1 MKLRPA
7 IPYIFTG
14 NSQDLRATVT
24 TRTAHEGRLGI
35 LAHRNMPFSKKQ
47 PTLHEEAH
55 NIARR
60 DFVRAAGAATI
71 GVVPR
76 MRAATGLDFSFQSSW
91 HGNRI
96 WVGKEYW
103 ANPLQDWRVEDG
115 EVISR
120 AAAGRTLHLLT
131 HQVSESSG
139 GFHMETS
146 VRLASSGPGRET
158 VRKTWAGFTFGIRG
172 GLPGYQHALVHP
184 ATSIAAGLRGDG
196 RVFCGNTIGRSVPL
210 DGPVRLTLRVRSVG
224 SAYEATLSAD
234 RVSGGT
240 PIEVTETID
249 PSRLPGNVALAAQAP
264 GRHGAESSGVEWGF
278 RDWKVGGPQ
287 IEAHPGQTFGPILWT
302 QYTLSR
308 RTLKLAALFP
318 PLGEDDEWTARLQ
331 ARQGTNWTTI
341 ASAPIERLSR
351 TAVFRVENWDDTL
364 DVDYRVVYSWGD
376 TEHYWEGVIR
386 KDPREKEQLRI
397 GIFSCDHGE
406 VFPQHR
412 MVRNITHQDP
422 DIVFFAGDQI
432 YEGYGGFGVAR
443 GKPSGEAMLDY
454 LRKYW
459 QFGWTWRSVLKDR
472 PSIIVP
478 DDHDVFQGNIW
489 GQAGRALPRSPDGRG
504 FENGGFLM
512 EVDWVNAVQR
522 TQSGHL
528 PDAVDPAPCESGI
541 EVYFTELRYGGASLA
556 IIEDRKFKT
565 GPADI
570 LSPEQQAGVRRDHA
584 VVDVDGAELLGP
596 RQEAFL
602 RQWARDSA
610 DAAFRLVCSQ
620 TIFCKATTHAGGNLA
635 RRMADLD
642 CGGWPQAAR
651 NRALTILR
659 PARAR
664 DVIMLHGDQHI
675 GSLVR
680 HGIEDWEDGPLAFM
694 VPGTSNGFP
703 RAWWPE
709 KPGENRQ
716 PGAPA
721 WTGRYRDGLGNRM
734 TVLGASNPDR
744 NSNTK
749 EGQAGLNAEE
759 VAHRKGSGHGMVIL
773 DRKAREATFEIW
785 RHAFDAARPSP
796 RDQFPGFPIVLRLSG

>member
-1 MKLRPA
+1 M
-7 IPYIFTG
+7 
-14 NSQDLRATVT
+14 
-24 TRTAHEGRLGI
+24 
-35 LAHRNMPFSKKQ
+35 
-47 PTLHEEAH
+47 
-55 NIARR
+55 
-60 DFVRAAGAATI
+60 
-71 GVVPR
+71 
-76 MRAATGLDFSFQSSW
+76 
-91 HGNRI
+91 
-96 WVGKEYW
+96 GKEYW

-115 EVISR
+115 EVIAR

-131 HQVSESSG
+131 HQASG
-139 GFHMETS
+139 SGDGFHMETS
-146 VRLASSGPGRET
+146 VRLASPGTGGET
-158 VRKTWAGFTFGIRG
+158 VRKTWAGFAFGIRG
-172 GLPGYQHALVHP
+172 DLPGYQHALVHP
-184 ATSIAAGLRGDG
+184 ATSVAAGLRGDG
-196 RVFCGNTIGRSVPL
+196 RVFCGNSVGRSVPL
-210 DGPVRLTLRVRSVG
+210 DSPVRLTLTVRSAG
-224 SAYEATLSAD
+224 SVYEATLSANPA
-234 RVSGGT
+234 SGGT
-240 PIEVTETID
+240 PVEVTETIG
-249 PSRLPGNVALAAQAP
+249 PSRLPGNVALAAQGP
-264 GRHGAESSGVEWGF
+264 GRPSAETSGVEWGF

-287 IEAHPGQTFGPILWT
+287 IEAHPDQTFGPILWT

-318 PLGEDDEWTARLQ
+318 PLGEDDEWTARLET
-331 ARQGTNWTTI
+331 RQGTNWTTI

-351 TAVFRVENWDDTL
+351 TAVIRVENWDDTL
-364 DVDYRVVYSWGD
+364 DINYRVVYSWCD

-386 KDPREKEQLRI
+386 KDPRGREQLRV

-412 MVRNITHQDP
+412 MVRNIRRQDP

-459 QFGWTWRSVLKDR
+459 QFGWTWRSILKDR

-489 GQAGRALPRSPDGRG
+489 GQAGRALPQSPDGRG
-504 FENGGFLM
+504 FERGGFLM

-522 TQSGHL
+522 TQAGHL
-528 PDAVDPAPCESGI
+528 PDAVDPEPCESGI

-570 LSPEQQAGVRRDHA
+570 LSPEQRAGMRRDHT
-584 VVDVDGAELLGP
+584 VVDVEGAELLGA

-602 RQWARDSA
+602 RKWAHDSA
-610 DAAFRLVCSQ
+610 DTDFRLVCSQ
-620 TIFCKATTHAGGNLA
+620 TIFCKATTHAGANLA
-635 RRMADLD
+635 RRQADLD

-659 PARAR
+659 PVR
-664 DVIMLHGDQHI
+664 DLIMLHGDQHI

-680 HGIEDWEDGPLAFM
+680 HGIEDWEDGPIAFM

-709 KPGENRQ
+709 RPGENRR

-734 TVLGASNPDR
+734 TVLGAANPER
-744 NSNTK
+744 KSNTK

-759 VAHRKGSGHGMVIL
+759 VAHRKGSGHGIVIL
-773 DRKAREATFEIW
+773 DRKAQKATFEIW
-785 RHAFDAARPSP
+785 RHAFDAAKPGP
-796 RDQFPGFPIVLRLSG
+796 RDQFPGFPVDLKLSG